1 MANGKSTR
9 TERELATMDE
19 PRIPHHSSS
28 IIARGGAT
36 RAGRARVCVCVSVC
50 VCIFLS
56 LSPLLFLLLL
66 LLFFQHAP
74 FFSSFNFGIEMCSW
88 CELARWG

>member
-36 RAGRARVCVCVSVC
+36 RAGRARVCVFLS
-50 VCIFLS
+50 LS